1 VSRQRIATPESVLID
16 DATWNQRKGEWLPSS
31 ADGDFIASP
40 DEAGDL
46 SRRLRQLD
54 FAAEG
59 RHRQQARRFRVRE
72 NRDLNSGSSNMDPD
86 CDLEALNR
94 DQLVAEVKRLR
105 AGIRT
110 HRDSTGHDLCWH
122 HPDLWG
128 LLPERVAPEVAVPPW
143 PKFLRGCLRYREAL
157 DRELPGAPRADFEYE

>member
-1 VSRQRIATPESVLID
+1 
-16 DATWNQRKGEWLPSS
+16 
-31 ADGDFIASP
+31 
-40 DEAGDL
+40 
-46 SRRLRQLD
+46 
-54 FAAEG
+54 
-59 RHRQQARRFRVRE
+59 
-72 NRDLNSGSSNMDPD
+72 MDPD
-86 CDLEALNR
+86 SDLEALSR

-128 LLPERVAPEVAVPPW
+128 LLPERVTPEVAVPPW

-157 DRELPGAPRADFEYE
+157 ERELPDAPRADYEYDKNEK